1 MTIRW
6 KEYSGEP
13 AFVPDD
19 AYPYLKASE
28 YLHIILFVQ
37 NWPISDFEAIFNRD
51 FAEVAAIMDSDAVI
65 TGTAQLDPAYQ
76 LAGLLGT
83 SRELWT
89 ALMEFT
95 RQQKYAERFR
105 QDFPYVATRDEQQ

>member
-65 TGTAQLDPAYQ
+65 TGSMQLDLAYH

-89 ALMEFT
+89 ALMDHT
-95 RQQKYAERFR
+95 RQQKYAALYR
-105 QDFPYVATRDEQQ
+105 QENPNVAPV